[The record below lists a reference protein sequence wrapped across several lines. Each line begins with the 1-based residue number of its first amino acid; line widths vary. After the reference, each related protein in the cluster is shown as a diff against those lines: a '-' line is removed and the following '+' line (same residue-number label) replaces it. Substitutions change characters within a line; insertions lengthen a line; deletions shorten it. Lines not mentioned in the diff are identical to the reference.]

1 MASVVQ
7 LRPRERVDEDEGAII
22 AIFDRLGPDPGAK
35 LVSRAVGELAL
46 SVTVMS
52 AQVDRHE
59 LGALPRGLKRMQTM
73 AAGVGLVSLAQV
85 AADARAVLAL
95 GDATAF
101 SAVWARLL
109 RVAEQS
115 LVRD

>member
-1 MASVVQ
+1 MASVVH
-7 LRPRERVDEDEGAII
+7 LHPRERVDEDEGAII

-46 SVTVMS
+46 SVTVMA